1 MLVLHVS
8 GKSDVI
14 LCSLVLM
21 KIKAYPQFQ
30 AENKNMSKRARVH
43 IMQAGEKK
51 KSAFP
56 MTNKKVKT
64 GPEIN
69 LYPFSLLYQL
79 VNE

>member
-1 MLVLHVS
+1 MLELHMP

-30 AENKNMSKRARVH
+30 AENKNMSKHAKAHV
-43 IMQAGEKK
+43 MQAEKK
-51 KSAFP
+51 KSASP

-69 LYPFSLLYQL
+69 LDPFSLFFNLPAG
-79 VNE
+79 